1 MKKIKNWFF
10 KTCPRSGRIVGI
22 NKKNVVLKI
31 CFPLMGLTALIW
43 FLIRVVPK
51 PSRIAYPCQQVA
63 APLAFSFLAFFSST
77 LVGWGAWKN
86 FLQILN

>member
-31 CFPLMGLTALIW
+31 CFPLMGVNGTNL
-43 FLIRVVPK
+43 V
-51 PSRIAYPCQQVA
+51 SH
-63 APLAFSFLAFFSST
+63 SSST
-77 LVGWGAWKN
+77 
-86 FLQILN
+86 

>member
-31 CFPLMGLTALIW
+31 CFPLMGLTG
-43 FLIRVVPK
+43 
-51 PSRIAYPCQQVA
+51 
-63 APLAFSFLAFFSST
+63 T
-77 LVGWGAWKN
+77 NLVS
-86 FLQILN
+86 LE

>member
-10 KTCPRSGRIVGI
+10 KTVPEVDELLVLIKRMWF
-22 NKKNVVLKI
+22 LKI

-63 APLAFSFLAFFSST
+63 HHWLFLFWLFS
-77 LVGWGAWKN
+77 VVH
-86 FLQILN
+86 